1 MLWVCSMYAA
11 HISTKPYF
19 MGFHSFAN
27 VNFGSQRD
35 NQCCCKLFCLLDE
48 KVYFQLSK
56 ETLCF
61 FGLIF
66 KMIYPGN
73 SWFPGFIQL
82 CSSVFHGLFPRHF
95 TSYLNTLI
103 PNILSVIVTSLLRS
117 WYEKSGIY
125 VGECL
130 IVTFETSESVLSTR
144 VIETQ
149 VRRYLNNADY

>member
-1 MLWVCSMYAA
+1 MLLQTFLSVGRESLLSA
-11 HISTKPYF
+11 F
-19 MGFHSFAN
+19 
-27 VNFGSQRD
+27 QRD
-35 NQCCCKLFCLLDE
+35 
-48 KVYFQLSK
+48 
-56 ETLCF
+56 TL

-117 WYEKSGIY
+117 
-125 VGECL
+125 
-130 IVTFETSESVLSTR
+130 
-144 VIETQ
+144 
-149 VRRYLNNADY
+149 